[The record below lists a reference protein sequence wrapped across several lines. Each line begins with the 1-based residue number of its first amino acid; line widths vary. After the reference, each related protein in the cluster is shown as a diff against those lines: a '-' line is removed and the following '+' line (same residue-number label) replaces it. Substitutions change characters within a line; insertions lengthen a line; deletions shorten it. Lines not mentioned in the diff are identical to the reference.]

1 MKKLSKNEMSTM
13 KQEVSQI
20 CKKLLKISVKA
31 LDHSVPEA
39 YLEPSWWY
47 QKQLYNIFDNK

>member
-1 MKKLSKNEMSTM
+1 MKKLSKNETSTM

-20 CKKLLKISVKA
+20 CKKLLKINVKA

-39 YLEPSWWY
+39 YLEPSW
-47 QKQLYNIFDNK
+47 